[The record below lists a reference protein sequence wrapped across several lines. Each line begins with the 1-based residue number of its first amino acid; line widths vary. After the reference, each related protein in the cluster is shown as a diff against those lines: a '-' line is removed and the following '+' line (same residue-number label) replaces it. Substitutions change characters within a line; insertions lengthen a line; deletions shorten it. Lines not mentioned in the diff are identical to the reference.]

1 MNKISKYTLRDI
13 KHLSLEELDDAI
25 KIQKILLLSMAYFHY
40 SMSILHS
47 DIVKIGNPTY
57 EEAERNADFFNWI
70 FGTDSTPSVFLHD
83 ENDMAEKS
91 LEDYE
96 EYTICVKA
104 LEVLKCDKGA
114 VSAFCKAIENSYVRS
129 RLGLEAFV
137 MNKLPKIEGGKY
149 FDCIFKPSLDLSA
162 QAQILTKR
170 ASASVAPARDALAAS
185 PQNMFARPKA
195 KSTNESFYS
204 SKASSPQVEFL
215 KRSVADK
222 KSIRDEILQ
231 RCTKLSYLTA
241 ELKGCFIMLS
251 NLLNEIHASLN
262 SISAIE
268 SEGQTSLRGAIQA
281 AADSQSIA
289 SEIEILKS
297 KVEIAKA
304 QSDVASKRFE
314 TLGKEAAQTKE
325 KSLEDIKSLDKIVEE
340 LDKLE

>member
-114 VSAFCKAIENSYVRS
+114 VSAFCKAIENSYVKG
-129 RLGLEAFV
+129 LGHYSMKMKLDYRFYVEALLAYMGGCISYEELKRAFV
-137 MNKLPKIEGGKY
+137 ETSIIKKECTPLNKIQVLRFY
-149 FDCIFKPSLDLSA
+149 RDMLSA
-162 QAQILTKR
+162 YNFFVELSEKR
-170 ASASVAPARDALAAS
+170 ERRAA
-185 PQNMFARPKA
+185 
-195 KSTNESFYS
+195 
-204 SKASSPQVEFL
+204 V
-215 KRSVADK
+215 
-222 KSIRDEILQ
+222 
-231 RCTKLSYLTA
+231 
-241 ELKGCFIMLS
+241 
-251 NLLNEIHASLN
+251 
-262 SISAIE
+262 
-268 SEGQTSLRGAIQA
+268 
-281 AADSQSIA
+281 
-289 SEIEILKS
+289 
-297 KVEIAKA
+297 
-304 QSDVASKRFE
+304 
-314 TLGKEAAQTKE
+314 
-325 KSLEDIKSLDKIVEE
+325 
-340 LDKLE
+340 